1 MSIRKERKARE
12 AVQFLKKLR
21 DNVSDQERFDK
32 AVTALET
39 VIKEYNAFE
48 TSLVLIH
55 RLVNQT
61 LDEDD
66 RLRDE
71 GAAIGP
77 RMGKTIAVL
86 ADIHYTSRPENAKLG
101 PLHPN
106 FGALD
111 T

>member
-12 AVQFLKKLR
+12 AVLFLKQLR
-21 DNVSDQERFDK
+21 DDASDQKKFDK
-32 AVTALET
+32 AMIALEM
-39 VIKEYNAFE
+39 VMKEYSAFE

-77 RMGKTIAVL
+77 RMGKVIAVL
-86 ADIHYTSRPENAKLG
+86 ADIHYSSRPENAELG

-106 FGALD
+106 FGVLD